1 MREGQAGVLTESEL
15 KRALAVAKDD
25 RYGLRNVAILS
36 MSHGLGLRAKELA
49 SLKVEDVLDL
59 NGNLRECVKLLRGF
73 TKGGKHRE
81 VFLTN
86 PKLCR
91 ALQDYIKARQESEG
105 VAFNRQA
112 PLFKGQRGAFSP
124 NTMQMAIKAMYR
136 RAGIEHASSHS
147 GRRGFATRLIS
158 NGIDIRS
165 VQELMGHS
173 SIQMTARYAATNP
186 DTLKRVAARA
196 L

>member
-1 MREGQAGVLTESEL
+1 MREGQASVLTESEL
-15 KRALAVAKDD
+15 KRTLAVEKDG
-25 RYGLRNVAILS
+25 RYGLRNVAILLT
-36 MSHGLGLRAKELA
+36 SHGLGLRAKELA
-49 SLKVEDVLDL
+49 SLKIQDVLDFD
-59 NGNLRECVKLLRGF
+59 GNLRECVKLLRGY

-81 VFLTN
+81 VYLVN
-86 PKLCR
+86 PKLKR
-91 ALQDYIKARQESEG
+91 ALQDYLQQRQESEG
-105 VAFNRQA
+105 CAFNRQA
-112 PLFKGQRGAFSP
+112 PLFMGQRGGFSP

-136 RAGIEHASSHS
+136 RAGVDHASSHS
-147 GRRGFATRLIS
+147 GRRGFATKLIS
-158 NGIDIRS
+158 DGCDIRT